1 VDGGAGDVVTGGV
14 YTEAAARP
22 AQCRRAFER
31 SRRFVACRRVPGHP
45 TVPRETATVHA
56 VEKIRNLAIIA
67 HIDHGKTTLI
77 DSIFRAAHVFR
88 ASARVEDRVM
98 DSNDLERE
106 RGITIRSKHCTV
118 EWKDYLI
125 NIIDTP
131 GHADFSGEVERVLSM
146 VDSVLLLV
154 DANEGPMPQTRYVL
168 MRALRLGLRPIVIVN
183 KADRPNADP
192 SGALDKTFDLFVEL
206 GADNDQL
213 DFPVLYGSGLE
224 GWIVNDLDEYQ
235 KEEHEREEHLG
246 DGGGLSP
253 ALLRELADAGMNDLF
268 QTIIDR
274 VPAPSV
280 ELEAPFLMQV
290 STLAWSDYIGRI
302 GCGRVLHGSLRVGD
316 ELQRVTTRR
325 PRAGDPQAGWETA
338 GVDAARVTHLWVTRG
353 LENREVDEVVAGD
366 IVWLA
371 GPDELTLGDTLAAPG
386 LDAAAV
392 ALPPLEIEEP
402 TVSMF
407 FLVNNGPFA
416 GQDGRAV
423 TLRQIKDRLAREVR
437 VNVALRV
444 DDLGRPDGVKVS
456 GRGELHLAILIEEM
470 RREGIEL
477 CVSKPEVITHRD
489 ARGKLLEPMEQLII
503 DVPEEYQGTVIQ
515 TLSLRKGELV
525 AMHATGTGLVR
536 LEFSISTRGLIGYRS
551 DFLTET
557 RGLGVMSSRFTGYGP
572 WRGDLPGRERGSLVS
587 QATGEAASYSL
598 ENLQQRATL
607 FVSPMDRVYEGMIVG
622 ENSRADD
629 MLCNPTKRKQLGNYR
644 SSTKE
649 IDAGLKVPRP
659 LTLESALEW
668 IADDELVEVT
678 PKTVRVRK
686 AILSG
691 EQRKKAEKQAAPVA

>member
-1 VDGGAGDVVTGGV
+1 V
-14 YTEAAARP
+14 
-22 AQCRRAFER
+22 
-31 SRRFVACRRVPGHP
+31 HP
-45 TVPRETATVHA
+45 TD
-56 VEKIRNLAIIA
+56 KIRNLAIIA

-88 ASARVEDRVM
+88 DNAHVDERVM

-118 EWKDYLI
+118 EWDGYLI

-192 SGALDKTFDLFVEL
+192 SGALDATFDLFVEL
-206 GADNDQL
+206 GADNEQL

-235 KEEHEREEHLG
+235 REEYEREQHLA
-246 DGGGLSP
+246 DGGALSP
-253 ALLRELADAGMNDLF
+253 AMLAELAGTGMDDLF
-268 QTIIDR
+268 GVIIAK
-274 VPAPSV
+274 VPAPKV
-280 ELEAPFLMQV
+280 DQAAPFLMQV
-290 STLAWSDYIGRI
+290 STLAWSDYVGRI
-302 GCGRVLHGSLRVGD
+302 GCGRVLQGRLRTGD
-316 ELQRVTTRR
+316 QLQRVMTRPIAVSEMR
-325 PRAGDPQAGWETA
+325 TPSDAGTMSPDGDHRDGFEVAGTE
-338 GVDAARVTHLWVTRG
+338 AARVTHLWVTRG
-353 LENREVDEVVAGD
+353 LENREVDEVAAGD
-366 IVWLA
+366 IVWLS
-371 GPDELTLGDTLAAPG
+371 GPDEIGIGDTLTAPE
-386 LDAAAV
+386 LDPALT
-392 ALPPLEIEEP
+392 ALPPLDIEEP

-416 GQDGRAV
+416 GKDGRAV
-423 TLRQIKDRLAREVR
+423 TLRQIKDRLEREVR

-444 DDLGRPDGVKVS
+444 EDLGRPDGVKVS

-470 RREGIEL
+470 RREGMEL
-477 CVSKPEVITHRD
+477 CVSRPEVITDVDEHG
-489 ARGKLLEPMEQLII
+489 ALLEPLEQLIV
-503 DVPEEYQGTVIQ
+503 DVPDEFQGTVIQ
-515 TLSLRKGELV
+515 ALSLRKGELV
-525 AMHATGTGLVR
+525 SVHASVTGLMR
-536 LEFSISTRGLIGYRS
+536 LEFTISTRGLIGYRS

-557 RGLGVMSSRFTGYGP
+557 RGLGVMSSRFVGYGP

-587 QATGEAASYSL
+587 QTAGEAASYSL
-598 ENLQQRATL
+598 ENLQQRAVL
-607 FVSPMDRVYEGMIVG
+607 LVSPMDPVYEGMIVG
-622 ENSRADD
+622 ENARGED

-659 LTLESALEW
+659 LTLEAALEW

-678 PKTVRVRK
+678 PRTVRVRK
-686 AILSG
+686 AILST
-691 EQRKKAEKQAAPVA
+691 EQRKKAAKAG

>member
-1 VDGGAGDVVTGGV
+1 
-14 YTEAAARP
+14 
-22 AQCRRAFER
+22 
-31 SRRFVACRRVPGHP
+31 
-45 TVPRETATVHA
+45 VHA
-56 VEKIRNLAIIA
+56 AQDIRNLAIIA

-88 ASARVEDRVM
+88 ESAHVEERVM

-168 MRALRLGLRPIVIVN
+168 MRALRLGLRPIVVVN

-206 GADNDQL
+206 GADNEQL

-235 KEEHEREEHLG
+235 KEEREREEHLA
-246 DGGGLSP
+246 DGGVLSP
-253 ALLRELADAGMNDLF
+253 ALLKELADASMNDLF
-268 QTIIDR
+268 ETIVES
-274 VPAPSV
+274 VPAPQV
-280 ELEAPFLMQV
+280 DQDAPFLMQI
-290 STLAWSDYIGRI
+290 STLAWNDYIGRI
-302 GCGRVLHGSLRVGD
+302 GCGRVSQGSLKVGD
-316 ELQRVTTRR
+316 ELQRVTTRHLEV
-325 PRAGDPQAGWETA
+325 GDPEAGWQVTGSETA
-338 GVDAARVTHLWVTRG
+338 RITHLWVTRG
-353 LENREVDEVVAGD
+353 LENREVDEVAAGD

-371 GPDELTLGDTLAAPG
+371 GPDEVTLGDTLASTE
-386 LDAAAV
+386 LEAAGA

-416 GQDGRAV
+416 GQDGRAA
-423 TLRQIKDRLAREVR
+423 TLRQIKDRLERELR

-444 DDLGRPDGVKVS
+444 EDLGRPDGVKVS

-470 RREGIEL
+470 RREGLEL
-477 CVSKPEVITHRD
+477 CVSRPEVITHRD
-489 ARGKLLEPMEQLII
+489 AKGKLFEPMEQLII

-515 TLSLRKGELV
+515 EVSLRKGELAGV
-525 AMHATGTGLVR
+525 ESTRTGLVR
-536 LEFSISTRGLIGYRS
+536 LEFTIATRGLIGYRS

-572 WRGDLPGRERGSLVS
+572 WRGELPGRERGSLVS
-587 QATGEAASYSL
+587 QASGEAASYAL

-607 FVSPMDRVYEGMIVG
+607 FVSPMNRVYEGMIVG
-622 ENSRADD
+622 ENSRRDD

-644 SSTKE
+644 SSTKD

-678 PKTVRVRK
+678 PRTVRVRK
-686 AILSG
+686 HILSA
-691 EQRKKAEKQAAPVA
+691 EQRKKAEKRG

>member
-1 VDGGAGDVVTGGV
+1 M
-14 YTEAAARP
+14 
-22 AQCRRAFER
+22 
-31 SRRFVACRRVPGHP
+31 
-45 TVPRETATVHA
+45 HA
-56 VEKIRNLAIIA
+56 VENIRNLAIIA

-77 DSIFRAAHVFR
+77 DSIFRTAHVFR
-88 ASARVEDRVM
+88 ANERVDERVM

-118 EWKDYLI
+118 EWRDHLI

-168 MRALRLGLRPIVIVN
+168 MRALRQGLRPIVVVN

-206 GADNDQL
+206 GASNEQL

-224 GWIVNDLDEYQ
+224 GWILSDLDEYQ
-235 KEEHEREEHLG
+235 REEHDREEHIA
-246 DGGGLSP
+246 DGSGGIS
-253 ALLRELADAGMNDLF
+253 AAVRAELADAGMTDLF
-268 QTIIDR
+268 ETIITE
-274 VPAPSV
+274 VPAPRVDQS
-280 ELEAPFLMQV
+280 APFLMQV

-302 GCGRVLHGSLRVGD
+302 GCGRILQGRLHVGD
-316 ELQRVTTRR
+316 ELQRATTRLLSV
-325 PRAGDPQAGWETA
+325 GDPAAGWEV
-338 GVDAARVTHLWVTRG
+338 GDVEAARVTHMWVTRG
-353 LENREVDEVVAGD
+353 LENREVDEVAAGD

-371 GPDELTLGDTLAAPG
+371 GPSDISIGDTLAAPS
-386 LDAAAV
+386 LEAAGV

-416 GQDGRAV
+416 GQDGRAA
-423 TLRQIKDRLAREVR
+423 TLRQLKDRLERELR

-444 DDLGRPDGVKVS
+444 EDLGRPDGVKVS
-456 GRGELHLAILIEEM
+456 GRGELHLSILIEEM
-470 RREGIEL
+470 RREGVEL
-477 CVSKPEVITHRD
+477 CVSRPEVITHRD
-489 ARGKLLEPMEQLII
+489 GAGRLLEPLEQVMV
-503 DVPEEYQGTVIQ
+503 DVPDEYQGTVIQ
-515 TLSLRKGELV
+515 ELSLRKGELV
-525 AMHATGTGLVR
+525 GVEATGTGLVR
-536 LEFSISTRGLIGYRS
+536 LEFTIATRGLIGYRN

-557 RGLGVMSSRFTGYGP
+557 RGLGVMSSRFTGYGT

-587 QATGEAASYSL
+587 QASGEVAGYSL

-607 FVSPMDRVYEGMIVG
+607 FVGPTDPVYEGMIVG
-622 ENSRADD
+622 ENSRAED
-629 MLCNPTKRKQLGNYR
+629 MICNPTKRKQLGNYR

-649 IDAGLKVPRP
+649 VDAGLKVPRR
-659 LTLESALEW
+659 LTLEAALEW

-678 PKTVRVRK
+678 PKSIRVRK
-686 AILSG
+686 HILSG
-691 EQRKKAEKQAAPVA
+691 EERKKAERRGG